1 MAGNGVAVVTTV
13 HSLDPDIMLRV
24 AQELRQFETIF
35 VSEVTEQR
43 AEARIFT
50 PEEELGFAGHP
61 VLGAAA
67 VLQGRSAARAPETR
81 WRLRVGGRTIPV
93 TTRPRSEGVVW
104 AEMDQGAAHLQPPLA
119 PEGALAFAAA
129 LGLAPGHL
137 RTDLP
142 TQVASTGLP
151 YLLLPVTAAGL
162 AHSHVSVSDLP
173 QRLARCRC
181 GVRTRSGLSA
191 PGARGVG

>member
-1 MAGNGVAVVTTV
+1 
-13 HSLDPDIMLRV
+13 
-24 AQELRQFETIF
+24 
-35 VSEVTEQR
+35 
-43 AEARIFT
+43 
-50 PEEELGFAGHP
+50 
-61 VLGAAA
+61 
-67 VLQGRSAARAPETR
+67 
-81 WRLRVGGRTIPV
+81 
-93 TTRPRSEGVVW
+93 
-104 AEMDQGAAHLQPPLA
+104 MDQGAAHLQPPLA

-181 GVRTRSGLSA
+181 GVRTRSGLCA